1 MQWLSYKQFP
11 VLIVGYE
18 NLRRDTYTE
27 LKRMLDFIGYPYS
40 EEDVLCTVRNSGE
53 AFHRN
58 HTRKDLQPF
67 SSELQ
72 NFVLEAIKQVDDDL
86 LKHNISLCY
95 PY

>member
-1 MQWLSYKQFP
+1 MQWLSYTQFP
-11 VLIVGYE
+11 VLIVGYD
-18 NLRRDTYTE
+18 NLRRDTYAE

-58 HTRKDLQPF
+58 HTKKDVYSY

-72 NFVLEAIKQVDDDL
+72 NFVLNEIKQVEGGL
-86 LKHNISLCY
+86 LKHNISL
-95 PY
+95 